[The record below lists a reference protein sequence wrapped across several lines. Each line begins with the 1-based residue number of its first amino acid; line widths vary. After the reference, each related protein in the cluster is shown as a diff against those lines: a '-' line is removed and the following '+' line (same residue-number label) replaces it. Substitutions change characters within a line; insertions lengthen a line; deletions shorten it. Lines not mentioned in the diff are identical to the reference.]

1 MAKKTYQGRPIV
13 PGKLDGKA
21 TVSKQP
27 FNTTSSYLE
36 NVWAGNT
43 KTAPCTDQDNKD
55 LYKKDMTGILLCTS
69 QCIGSSMGGGC
80 FMAVAGLDLAPKA
93 LLFSRHIDSV
103 TASGVLMADI
113 WQDKQIICVDLL
125 GQEFLEAIKT
135 GDPISVQEDG
145 TVMIG

>member
-1 MAKKTYQGRPIV
+1 MSKQTFQGRPVV
-13 PGKLDGKA
+13 PGDLSGQA

-27 FNTTSSYLE
+27 FNTTSSSME

-43 KTAPCTDQDNKD
+43 KNAPCTDQDNKD
-55 LYKKDMTGILLCTS
+55 LFKKDLAGIILCTS

-93 LLFSRHIDSV
+93 MLFSRHIDSV

-113 WQDKQIICVDLL
+113 WQEKPIICVDLL
-125 GQEFLEAIKT
+125 GEDFLEAVKT
-135 GDPISVQEDG
+135 GAPITIKKDG
-145 TVMIG
+145 TVEVG

>member
-1 MAKKTYQGRPIV
+1 MAKKTFQGRPIV

-55 LYKKDMTGILLCTS
+55 LYKKDMTGIILCTS

-80 FMAVAGLDLAPKA
+80 FMAVAGLKLAPKA

-113 WQDKQIICVDLL
+113 WQEK
-125 GQEFLEAIKT
+125 
-135 GDPISVQEDG
+135 PIP
-145 TVMIG
+145 

>member
-1 MAKKTYQGRPIV
+1 MAKTTFQGRPIV

-27 FNTTSSYLE
+27 FNTTSSYME

-55 LYKKDMTGILLCTS
+55 LYKKDLTGILLCTS

-113 WQDKQIICVDLL
+113 WQDKQIICVDLP
-125 GQEFLEAIKT
+125 GEDFLEAAKT
-135 GDPISVQEDG
+135 GDPISIKEDG
-145 TVMIG
+145 TVEIG

>member
-1 MAKKTYQGRPIV
+1 MAKKTFQGRPIV
-13 PGKLDGKA
+13 PGKLEGKA

-27 FNTTSSYLE
+27 FNTTSSYME

-80 FMAVAGLDLAPKA
+80 FMAVAGLNLAPKA

-125 GQEFLEAIKT
+125 GEDFLEAAKT
-135 GDPISVQEDG
+135 GDPISIKEDG
-145 TVMIG
+145 TVEIG

>member
-1 MAKKTYQGRPIV
+1 MAKQTFQGRPV
-13 PGKLDGKA
+13 VAGDLNGEA

-27 FNTTSSYLE
+27 FNTTSSYME

-43 KTAPCTDQDNKD
+43 ETAPCTDQDNKD
-55 LYKKDMTGILLCTS
+55 LYKKDLQGIILCTS

-103 TASGVLMADI
+103 TASGVIMADI
-113 WQDKQIICVDLL
+113 WQDKPIICVDLL
-125 GQEFLEAIKT
+125 GEDFLAAVET
-135 GDPISVQEDG
+135 GDPISVKADG
-145 TVMIG
+145 TVEVG

>member
-1 MAKKTYQGRPIV
+1 MAKKTFQGRPVV

-27 FNTTSSYLE
+27 FNTTSSYME

-55 LYKKDMTGILLCTS
+55 LYKKDLQGIILCTS

-80 FMAVAGLDLAPKA
+80 FMAVAGLKLAPQA

-113 WQDKQIICVDLL
+113 WQKKPIFCVDLL
-125 GQEFLEAIKT
+125 GEEFLEAVKN
-135 GDPISVQEDG
+135 GDPISVKEDG
-145 TVMIG
+145 TVEVG

>member
-1 MAKKTYQGRPIV
+1 MAKQTFQGRPVV
-13 PGKLDGKA
+13 PGKLEGKA

-27 FNTTSSYLE
+27 FNTTGSYLD

-43 KTAPCTDQDNKD
+43 KTAPCTDKDNKE
-55 LYKKDMTGILLCTS
+55 LYEKDMQGVLLCTP

-80 FMAVAGLDLAPKA
+80 FMAVAGLGLAPKA

-103 TASGVLMADI
+103 TASGVIMADI
-113 WQDKQIICVDLL
+113 WQEKTIICVDLL
-125 GQEFLEAIKT
+125 GEEFLEAVKT
-135 GDPISVQEDG
+135 GDPISIQEDG

>member
-1 MAKKTYQGRPIV
+1 MAKKTYHGRPIV

-27 FNTTSSYLE
+27 FNTTSSYLD
-36 NVWAGNT
+36 NVWAG
-43 KTAPCTDQDNKD
+43 KTDSAPCTDQDNKD
-55 LYKKDMTGILLCTS
+55 LYKQDLTGILLCTS

-113 WQDKQIICVDLL
+113 WQEKTIICVDLL
-125 GQEFLEAIKT
+125 GEEFLEAAKT
-135 GDPISVQEDG
+135 GDPISIQEDG
-145 TVMIG
+145 TVEVG

>member
-1 MAKKTYQGRPIV
+1 MAKKTFHGRPVV
-13 PGKLDGKA
+13 PGDLSGTA

-27 FNTTSSYLE
+27 FNTTASYME

-43 KTAPCTDQDNKD
+43 ENAPCTDQDNKD
-55 LYKKDMTGILLCTS
+55 LYKEDLQGIILCTS

-93 LLFSRHIDSV
+93 MLFSRHIDSV

-113 WQDKQIICVDLL
+113 WQDKPILCVDLL
-125 GQEFLEAIKT
+125 GKDFLAAVNT
-135 GDPISVQEDG
+135 GDPIMVKADG
-145 TVMIG
+145 TVEVG

>member
-1 MAKKTYQGRPIV
+1 MAKKTFQGRPVV

-27 FNTTSSYLE
+27 FNTTSSYIE

-55 LYKKDMTGILLCTS
+55 LYKKDLQGIILCTS

-113 WQDKQIICVDLL
+113 WQKKPIICVDLL
-125 GQEFLEAIKT
+125 GEDFLEAANT
-135 GDPISVQEDG
+135 GAPISIKEDG
-145 TVMIG
+145 TVEIG